1 VVKLFIALVA
11 GVGLWN
17 GVVMART
24 IARMRKALKD
34 IKDEPN
40 G

>member
-17 GVVMART
+17 GINMART
-24 IARMRKALKD
+24 IARMRKALRDTK
-34 IKDEPN
+34 E
-40 G
+40 GRE